1 MLLALFLAGLCSAQG
16 PDDEA
21 RLRERAA
28 RCGSELT
35 WAADWNAAKARA
47 YDEHKLVLVS
57 FQNYPGFE
65 LGELALLG
73 PFMDPDIVALVEAR
87 LVPLRLQLDMR
98 SPLAAPEV
106 YGMGPNTFGVALMLA
121 SPEGDVLAETF
132 SLDSTVVYEFLRA
145 GLRAHPGPFELSWAD
160 LGPEGLARFNVTDA
174 RAATQRLLAGGEL
187 ERAEARFEWLA
198 EQGAPRL
205 PELRADLARLR
216 GDPRAGLAA
225 LAALPAD
232 DPERLEREAG
242 FLASLGEYE
251 EAAARLARVAT
262 PSAAARFQRAM
273 LALAREER
281 AAGLA
286 ELRALALEEPET
298 RWSWLAAALLV
309 EPALTAVASFDL
321 EPPRPAVLAEG
332 MSVARA
338 PLSADRHAEARSQAV
353 DWLLAHQRAD
363 GSWLTPDDIGRGPED
378 DPDSTPLGI
387 IALAGLALEREA
399 RATESEARAAELA
412 AGAARALR
420 FLTDFATTLRTR
432 GELAPEILMDYTVWS
447 HPCALLFA
455 AESAQDDAARALVH
469 DALAEL
475 TRKKQAAGGWSYY
488 LSGTVAGSAT
498 PYEISMSF
506 TTALVL
512 RALVAAHAHAL
523 VVEATLLEG
532 TADALEA
539 MRKDDGRFAY
549 LAEHTSG
556 YLQGGERGDAAGR
569 GPGCTLALLEVERA
583 DLDELRTS
591 LAEFVAHLPLLE
603 REQGKALM
611 HCGPE
616 GEGSHYLLF
625 DYWQAGE
632 AVAALPLVE
641 RAGFR
646 TRVRAAVL
654 AARNADGSF
663 VDNPSVGRAAG
674 TAMALLALQAL
685 ARE

>member
-1 MLLALFLAGLCSAQG
+1 MWLAALLLCLPIAQA
-16 PDDEA
+16 PDEDA

-35 WAADWNAAKARA
+35 WAADWKSAAERA
-47 YDEHKLVLVS
+47 EAEHKLVLVS

-65 LGELALLG
+65 LGELALIG

-87 LVPLRLQLDMR
+87 LVPLRLKLDME

-121 SPEGDVLAETF
+121 TPEGDVLAETF
-132 SLDSTVVYEFLRA
+132 SLDSTVVYEFLRE
-145 GLRAHPGPFELSWAD
+145 GLRAHPGPFEISQAD
-160 LGPEGLARFNVTDA
+160 LGPGGLALFNVHDA
-174 RAATQRLLAGGEL
+174 RAGIQRLLAGGAL
-187 ERAEARFEWLA
+187 ERAEARIEWLA
-198 EQGAPRL
+198 QREAPRL
-205 PELRADLARLR
+205 AELRADLARLR

-225 LAALPAD
+225 LAALPTD

-242 FLASLGEYE
+242 FLASLGEYD
-251 EAAARLARVAT
+251 EAAARLARIAT

-286 ELRALALEEPET
+286 ELRTLALEEPET
-298 RWSWLAAALLV
+298 RWSWLASALLL
-309 EPALTAVASFDL
+309 EPALTAVESFDL
-321 EPPRPAVLAEG
+321 QPPSAATLAEG
-332 MSVARA
+332 LNVARA
-338 PLSADRHAEARSQAV
+338 PLAADQHENARAQAV
-353 DWLLAHQRAD
+353 AWLLAHQRAD
-363 GSWLTPDDIGRGPED
+363 GSWLTPDDLGRGPRD
-378 DPDSTPLGI
+378 DPDSIPLGI
-387 IALAGLALEREA
+387 TALAGLALVREA
-399 RATESEARAAELA
+399 RTSTD
-412 AGAARALR
+412 AARSLELRSAATRALG
-420 FLTDFATTLRTR
+420 FLTDFAATLRARGTR
-432 GELAPEILMDYTVWS
+432 APEVLMDYTVWS
-447 HPCALLFA
+447 HPCALLLA
-455 AESAQDDAARALVH
+455 AESTQDDATRTLVH

-475 TRKKQAAGGWSYY
+475 TRKKQTAGGWSYY

-498 PYEISMSF
+498 PYQISMSF

-512 RALVAAHAHAL
+512 RALVSAHAHAL
-523 VVEATLLEG
+523 AVDAALLEG
-532 TADALEA
+532 AADALES

-583 DLDELRTS
+583 ELDELRTS

-616 GEGSHYLLF
+616 GQGSHYLLF